1 MSITQYSNF
10 FSLCI
15 MLPLFIPAIVLGLLG
30 KPLKYYAAAVSIPAL
45 CLIMGFKS
53 MQTLQFLIFMAF
65 EMFLIYAY
73 YYLHKKYKN
82 KYIYYTIF
90 ALSILPVVAVKACVY
105 TSDFSFLGFLGI
117 SYVSFRIW
125 QMIIEIH
132 DEHIEK
138 LSIWETL
145 YFITFFPT
153 ISSGP
158 IDRYKRFKDDLD
170 KKISR
175 KEYLEEYLIIGIK
188 KILLG
193 ITYKFAIANLINIYF
208 INNASAEKT
217 FLNVIVYMYA
227 YTLYLFFDF
236 AGYSA
241 FAIGTSYVLGIKV
254 PENFDKPFL
263 AHNMKE
269 FWDRWHIS
277 LSKWFGD
284 YLFSRFVLNMVRSK
298 KIKSKKTAIRCGYML
313 TMLTM
318 GLWHGFYLFYIT
330 YGAYQ
335 GLMLILTDVYTK
347 SKTYRNFKKSKY
359 YDLVSRIVCFHIVAF
374 GMLIFSGY
382 LFNF

>member
-1 MSITQYSNF
+1 MSITQYSDF
-10 FSLCI
+10 FSLYI
-15 MLPLFIPAIVLGLLG
+15 MLPLFIPALILGLLG
-30 KPLKYYAAAVSIPAL
+30 KSIKYYAAVISVPAL

-73 YYLHKKYKN
+73 YFLHKKYKSN
-82 KYIYYTIF
+82 YIYYTVFI
-90 ALSILPVVAVKACVY
+90 LSILPVLAVKACVY
-105 TSDFSFLGFLGI
+105 TSDFKFLGFLGI

-132 DEHIEK
+132 DEHIESF
-138 LSIWETL
+138 SIWETL
-145 YFITFFPT
+145 YFITFFPA

-170 KKISR
+170 KKISG
-175 KEYLEEYLIIGIK
+175 KEYLEEYLTFGTK

-208 INNASAEKT
+208 INNAPTEKS
-217 FLNVIVYMYA
+217 FLNIIIYMYA
-227 YTLYLFFDF
+227 YTMYLFFDF

-241 FAIGTSYVLGIKV
+241 FAIGTSYLLGVKT
-254 PENFDKPFL
+254 PENFNKPFL

-284 YLFSRFVLNMVRSK
+284 YLFSRFVLNAVRNK
-298 KIKSKKTAIRCGYML
+298 KIKSKKLAIRYGYML

-318 GLWHGFYLFYIT
+318 GLWHGFYLFYIA

-335 GLMLILTDVYTK
+335 GLMLILTDIYIK

-359 YDLVSRIVCFHIVAF
+359 YDLVSRVICFHVVAF

>member
-1 MSITQYSNF
+1 MSITQYSDF
-10 FSLCI
+10 FLLCI
-15 MLPLFIPAIVLGLLG
+15 MLPLFIPALILGLLG
-30 KPLKYYAAAVSIPAL
+30 KPIKYYATAISVPAL

-53 MQTLQFLIFMAF
+53 MQTLQFLVFMAL
-65 EMFLIYAY
+65 EMLLIYAY
-73 YYLHKKYKN
+73 YLLHKKYKN
-82 KYIYYTIF
+82 NYLYYTIF
-90 ALSILPVVAVKACVY
+90 TLSILPVVAVKACVY
-105 TSDFSFLGFLGI
+105 TSDFNFLGFLGI

-132 DEHIEK
+132 DGHIEEF
-138 LSIWETL
+138 SIWEAM
-145 YFITFFPT
+145 YFITFFPA

-158 IDRYKRFKDDLD
+158 IDRYKRFKEDLD
-170 KKISR
+170 KKISG
-175 KEYLEEYLIIGIK
+175 KEYLEEYLEVGIK

-208 INNASAEKT
+208 ITNAPTEKT

-241 FAIGTSYVLGIKV
+241 FAIGTSYVLGIKT
-254 PENFDKPFL
+254 PENFNKPFL

-284 YLFSRFVLNMVRSK
+284 YLFSRFVLNMVRNK
-298 KIKSKKTAIRCGYML
+298 KIKSKKVAVRCGYML

-335 GLMLILTDVYTK
+335 GLMLILTDIYTK

-359 YDLVSRIVCFHIVAF
+359 YDLVSRIICFHVVAF

>member
-30 KPLKYYAAAVSIPAL
+30 EPLKYYAAAVSIPAL

-217 FLNVIVYMYA
+217 FLNVLIYMYA
-227 YTLYLFFDF
+227 YTMYLFFDF

-335 GLMLILTDVYTK
+335 GLMLILTDIYTK
-347 SKTYRNFKKSKY
+347 SKMYRNFKKSKY

>member
-45 CLIMGFKS
+45 CLVMGFKS

-65 EMFLIYAY
+65 EMFLIYVY

-298 KIKSKKTAIRCGYML
+298 KIKSKKTAIRCVYML

-347 SKTYRNFKKSKY
+347 SKMYRNFKKSKY

>member
-227 YTLYLFFDF
+227 YTMYLFFDF

-347 SKTYRNFKKSKY
+347 SKTYRNFKKIKY

>member
-1 MSITQYSNF
+1 MSITQYSDF
-10 FSLCI
+10 FSLYI
-15 MLPLFIPAIVLGLLG
+15 MLPLFIPALILGLLG
-30 KPLKYYAAAVSIPAL
+30 KSIKHYATVISVPAL

-65 EMFLIYAY
+65 EMFLIYTY
-73 YYLHKKYKN
+73 YFLHKKYKSN
-82 KYIYYTIF
+82 YIYYTVFI
-90 ALSILPVVAVKACVY
+90 LSILPVLAVKACVY
-105 TSDFSFLGFLGI
+105 TSDFKFLGFLGI

-125 QMIIEIH
+125 QIIIEIH
-132 DEHIEK
+132 DEHIESF
-138 LSIWETL
+138 SIWETL
-145 YFITFFPT
+145 YFITFFPA

-158 IDRYKRFKDDLD
+158 IDRYNRFKDDLD
-170 KKISR
+170 KKISG
-175 KEYLEEYLIIGIK
+175 KEYLEEYLTFGTK

-208 INNASAEKT
+208 INNAPTEKS
-217 FLNVIVYMYA
+217 FLNIIIYMYA
-227 YTLYLFFDF
+227 YTMYLFFDF

-241 FAIGTSYVLGIKV
+241 FAIGTGYFLGIKT
-254 PENFDKPFL
+254 PENFNKPFL

-284 YLFSRFVLNMVRSK
+284 YLFSRFVLNAVRNK
-298 KIKSKKTAIRCGYML
+298 KIKSKKLAIRYGYML

-318 GLWHGFYLFYIT
+318 GLWHGFYLFYIA

-335 GLMLILTDVYTK
+335 GLMLILTDIYTK

-359 YDLVSRIVCFHIVAF
+359 YDLVSRVICFHVVAF

>member
-90 ALSILPVVAVKACVY
+90 ALSILPVVTVKACVY

-277 LSKWFGD
+277 LSKWVGD

>member
-132 DEHIEK
+132 DEHIES

-208 INNASAEKT
+208 INTASAEKT

-227 YTLYLFFDF
+227 YTMYLFFDF

>member
-30 KPLKYYAAAVSIPAL
+30 EPLKYYAAAVSIPAL

-227 YTLYLFFDF
+227 YTMYLFFDF

-347 SKTYRNFKKSKY
+347 SKMYRNFKKSKY

>member
-15 MLPLFIPAIVLGLLG
+15 MLPLFIPAIVLGFLG

-193 ITYKFAIANLINIYF
+193 MTYKFAIANLINIYF

-217 FLNVIVYMYA
+217 FLNVLIYMYA
-227 YTLYLFFDF
+227 YTMYLFFDF

-347 SKTYRNFKKSKY
+347 SKMYRNFKKSKY

>member
-1 MSITQYSNF
+1 
-10 FSLCI
+10 
-15 MLPLFIPAIVLGLLG
+15 
-30 KPLKYYAAAVSIPAL
+30 
-45 CLIMGFKS
+45 
-53 MQTLQFLIFMAF
+53 
-65 EMFLIYAY
+65 
-73 YYLHKKYKN
+73 
-82 KYIYYTIF
+82 
-90 ALSILPVVAVKACVY
+90 
-105 TSDFSFLGFLGI
+105 
-117 SYVSFRIW
+117 
-125 QMIIEIH
+125 
-132 DEHIEK
+132 
-138 LSIWETL
+138 
-145 YFITFFPT
+145 
-153 ISSGP
+153 
-158 IDRYKRFKDDLD
+158 
-170 KKISR
+170 
-175 KEYLEEYLIIGIK
+175 
-188 KILLG
+188 
-193 ITYKFAIANLINIYF
+193 
-208 INNASAEKT
+208 
-217 FLNVIVYMYA
+217 MYA
-227 YTLYLFFDF
+227 YTMYLFFDF

-347 SKTYRNFKKSKY
+347 SKMYRNFKKSKY